1 MTTSP
6 YSYRSR
12 SLPGAERAEPAAPSP
27 LDAGTAVVERAA
39 AQTAPPAPT
48 ESIEPPRVPR
58 EPLDHR
64 GEALLRQLPG
74 GLRLD
79 VTARRYPHIV
89 NQLAALWHDPR
100 ALDRCLEGLMIDDRR
115 DRQGFAF
122 EALAELADLR
132 EAFRQMRT
140 GRP

>member
-12 SLPGAERAEPAAPSP
+12 SLPGAERAEPAAPGH
-27 LDAGTAVVERAA
+27 LEAGTAVVERSA
-39 AQTAPPAPT
+39 TLPAPT
-48 ESIEPPRVPR
+48 ERIEPPRAPR

-79 VTARRYPHIV
+79 ATARRYPHIV

-100 ALDRCLEGLMIDDRR
+100 ALDRCLAGLLIDDRR

-132 EAFRQMRT
+132 EAFRQMRS